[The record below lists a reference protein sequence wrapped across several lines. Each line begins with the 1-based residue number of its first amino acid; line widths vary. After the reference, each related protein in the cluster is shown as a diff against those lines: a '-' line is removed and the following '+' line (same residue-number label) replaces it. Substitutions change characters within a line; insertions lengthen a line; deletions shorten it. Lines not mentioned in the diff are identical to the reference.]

1 MSGKPIF
8 GQIMHA
14 PASGTIDGA
23 GRKQIAVRF
32 TSSEF
37 DRIAKLAYENKT
49 SFAEQVRRLIKRGM
63 EP

>member
-1 MSGKPIF
+1 MTVKPIF
-8 GQIMHA
+8 GQTMHE
-14 PASGTIDGA
+14 PAQGTLDMH

-37 DRIAKLAYENKT
+37 NRIAKLAYENKT